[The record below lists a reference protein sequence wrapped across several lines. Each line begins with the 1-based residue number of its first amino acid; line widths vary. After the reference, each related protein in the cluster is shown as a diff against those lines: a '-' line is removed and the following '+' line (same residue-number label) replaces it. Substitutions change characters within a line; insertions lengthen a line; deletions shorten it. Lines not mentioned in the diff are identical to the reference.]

1 MCRTYRII
9 PWHHRSLCCK
19 QRSPLWGEQGTEWQR
34 EVLRECRGAV
44 FVKAT
49 GFAVCACDSNTDTR
63 RIDGCLL
70 QLFSWGGKWHVY
82 IRWPASSRGWGTGSY
97 CPDVHARYRG
107 PGGPVAAYLEQIL

>member
-70 QLFSWGGKWHVY
+70 QLFSWRGKWHGTYDGPPHHVAEARAATAATCTRGAKGLVAQWRR
-82 IRWPASSRGWGTGSY
+82 IWSR
-97 CPDVHARYRG
+97 
-107 PGGPVAAYLEQIL
+107 